1 MTLTLTESEVFQQ
14 LRMLCGS
21 NGYVHVIA
29 YFCHRDNF
37 FKIDE
42 KKSISD
48 QLEQQSN
55 KFYSGKQL
63 IRTEISTLMG
73 LMLKS
78 KIDLTIPQPQDF
90 QDIILKTEKLLLDLH
105 HAISLP
111 LTVDVKRMFSE
122 KDMSNPFT
130 KGVHLREPIFYGSES
145 AYNFQYDELSKV
157 RYANDEKWIARIK
170 GFSIEQACT
179 VASAIMEIQS
189 VKAELTNLSLQ
200 EISPEAWTIL
210 DVFSFT
216 IEDIVLFS
224 GVEPSVVS
232 NIINSFT
239 FPKDSFNSGFVEIGS
254 FNLANPYPI
263 IRIDDNKFIIFQHYS
278 LLESIYE
285 SPYFWFLEDR
295 EYKNIAMKNR
305 GSFTENFSA
314 QRFSAVFGKER
325 VFENIE
331 LKSSK
336 KNIACEID
344 TLIVYADT
352 LIIVQAKSKKLT
364 IESRRGNDNA
374 IKDDFKKAVQNAY
387 DQAFQCARALL
398 EGECD
403 IENLD
408 LAAWLKTKD
417 IKRIHIICLVSD
429 HYPALSFQ
437 TEQFL
442 QYEVT
447 DVICAPIVADV
458 FFLDTLVE
466 ILYNPL
472 VFLDFINKRVKYSN
486 EISGNNEFAILGYYL
501 TNNLY
506 FEHEKPSRVHFDES
520 FSHSIDFLM
529 MSRRGALPYPYE
541 IENSILDRCRANSA
555 SGLLSNIGS
564 TEFPEVLDLGFLIL
578 NLNSSAYDEFNQKIN
593 RILQLSR
600 GDGKNHDLSM
610 SFDGGDQ
617 GFTIH
622 CNSNPVDRAESDLK
636 DYCHYRKY
644 QSKADV
650 WYGVLLCSRTKVI
663 KLISKYDFPWVLSD
677 EIQSIPTHILQ
688 RASQAAKPVSAIPRK
703 IGRNDVCYCGSGL
716 KYKKCC
722 SS

>member
-447 DVICAPIVADV
+447 DVICAPIVA
-458 FFLDTLVE
+458 E
-466 ILYNPL
+466 
-472 VFLDFINKRVKYSN
+472 
-486 EISGNNEFAILGYYL
+486 
-501 TNNLY
+501 
-506 FEHEKPSRVHFDES
+506 
-520 FSHSIDFLM
+520 
-529 MSRRGALPYPYE
+529 
-541 IENSILDRCRANSA
+541 
-555 SGLLSNIGS
+555 
-564 TEFPEVLDLGFLIL
+564 
-578 NLNSSAYDEFNQKIN
+578 
-593 RILQLSR
+593 
-600 GDGKNHDLSM
+600 
-610 SFDGGDQ
+610 
-617 GFTIH
+617 
-622 CNSNPVDRAESDLK
+622 
-636 DYCHYRKY
+636 
-644 QSKADV
+644 
-650 WYGVLLCSRTKVI
+650 
-663 KLISKYDFPWVLSD
+663 
-677 EIQSIPTHILQ
+677 
-688 RASQAAKPVSAIPRK
+688 
-703 IGRNDVCYCGSGL
+703 
-716 KYKKCC
+716 
-722 SS
+722 